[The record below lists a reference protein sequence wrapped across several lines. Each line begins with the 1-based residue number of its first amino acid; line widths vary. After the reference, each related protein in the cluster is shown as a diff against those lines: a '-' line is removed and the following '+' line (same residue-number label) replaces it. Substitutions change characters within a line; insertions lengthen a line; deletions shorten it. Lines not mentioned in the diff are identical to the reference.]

1 MLILKKIGSSSFKSE
16 LIEFKGGDLKMSYVV
31 LKDSLNLYDVLYN
44 PEIHKQSLLLEKGD
58 TVFYVRYNPNQ
69 IP

>member
-31 LKDSLNLYDVLYN
+31 LKDSLNLYDVLYDS
-44 PEIHKQSLLLEKGD
+44 EIHKQKLLLEKGD
-58 TVFYVRYNPNQ
+58 TVFYVKYNPNQ
-69 IP
+69 NP